1 MTAASQAHQQ
11 VNQQATLPTG
21 GRLLALD
28 LFRGLTI
35 LLMVIVNSP
44 DLTGQ
49 WHHAYWDGATIAD
62 WVFPWF
68 LLIVGVSLAVNEPK
82 MRQQRQLL
90 GDGALLWGIAKRTL
104 QLFALGLLVNLF
116 YTDFSAVRVLG
127 VLQRIAIVYFCCA
140 VLLLYLSRQR
150 ILTLGVVLLLG
161 YWALLSFVQFP
172 GAVVGDLSRG
182 NTVVNLFDQHFLPGK
197 LWRGHWDPEGLLSTL
212 PSIVTGITGL
222 WAGWLLQGV
231 TALSKAQ
238 AQTQSQAFRRWVQ
251 LFAAGVLLSLLGY
264 GWSQDSWLGSYAFPL
279 IKQIWTSSFVLYTSG
294 LGFIGFVLLQ
304 VFYQQAGS
312 RLWAEPV
319 VYVLKVLGMNATVL
333 YLWHVVLHYL
343 LTQNWWWHFNGT
355 APDRALSFYGW
366 LTQTSA
372 GPAGTATAWY
382 LLIFIT
388 LSILPNFWLYQR
400 RIFIKL

>member
-1 MTAASQAHQQ
+1 MTAVAPGNAPP
-11 VNQQATLPTG
+11 AG

-127 VLQRIAIVYFCCA
+127 VLQRIAIVYCCCA
-140 VLLLYLSRQR
+140 LLLLYLSRQK
-150 ILTLGVVLLLG
+150 ILTFGVVLLLG

-182 NTVVNLFDQHFLPGK
+182 NTVVNLFDQHYLPGK

-231 TALSKAQ
+231 TTLPPAQ
-238 AQTQSQAFRRWVQ
+238 ANRRWRQ
-251 LFAAGVLLSLLGY
+251 LFGAGVLLSLLGY
-264 GWSQDSWLGSYAFPL
+264 GWSLDPWLGSYALPL

-304 VFYQQAGS
+304 VFHRQLAS
-312 RLWAEPV
+312 LRFAAPV
-319 VYVLKVLGMNATVL
+319 VAFLKVLGMNATVL

-343 LTQNWWWHFNGT
+343 LTHNWWWHFTDT
-355 APDRALSFYGW
+355 APDNTLSFYGW
-366 LTQTSA
+366 LMHSYA
-372 GPAGTATAWY
+372 GPGGAATAGY
-382 LLIFIT
+382 LLIFVT
-388 LSILPNFWLYQR
+388 LSVLPNFWLYQR

>member
-1 MTAASQAHQQ
+1 MTAASQANKQQ
-11 VNQQATLPTG
+11 ILPTG

-140 VLLLYLSRQR
+140 VLLLYLSRQK

-172 GAVVGDLSRG
+172 DAVVGDLSRG

-231 TALSKAQ
+231 TALPPAQ
-238 AQTQSQAFRRWVQ
+238 ATRRWGQ

-264 GWSQDSWLGSYAFPL
+264 GWSLDSWLGSYAFPL

-304 VFYQQAGS
+304 VFYQKAG
-312 RLWAEPV
+312 RRFWAEPV
-319 VYVLKVLGMNATVL
+319 VFLLKVLGMNATVL
-333 YLWHVVLHYL
+333 YLWHVVLHYV
-343 LTQNWWWHFNGT
+343 LTQNWWWHFTDT

-366 LTQTSA
+366 LTQSSA
-372 GPAGTATAWY
+372 GAAGTATAWY